1 MKENGQDVTMFEEKR
16 FLTDL
21 GIFSGYYEPVITSR
35 ICPTLNYDCAK
46 TYAQYKTYFVIP
58 A

>member
-1 MKENGQDVTMFEEKR
+1 MKEKGQDVTIFEDKR

-21 GIFSGYYEPVITSR
+21 GIFSGYYQPVITSR
-35 ICPTLNYDCAK
+35 ICPTLNYGCAK
-46 TYAQYKTYFVIP
+46 IYVQYKTYFVIS